1 MRNSVGAKTG
11 WKNIIRASV
20 ERTSSSRF
28 SSSLQ
33 ATLLDNKDMLSL
45 LDDYEDGGEEGE
57 IENNEYKVESKDN
70 GNNDNGTS
78 YLLDQDQ
85 NQEEEEDEDRDG
97 VFFDSIDERTART
110 ISEERGLHQRY
121 STGYSDQ
128 DEEDENGE

>member
-1 MRNSVGAKTG
+1 MRHSVGAKTG

-45 LDDYEDGGEEGE
+45 LDDYEDGEEEGE

-70 GNNDNGTS
+70 GSNNDTS
-78 YLLDQDQ
+78 HLLDQNQDQ
-85 NQEEEEDEDRDG
+85 DEDGDGDG
-97 VFFDSIDERTART
+97 VFFDSMDENTART

-128 DEEDENGE
+128 DEEEENGE